1 MEFLTVL
8 KLVSEGVKGISDASL
23 QIELGQKII
32 DLQSAA
38 LEIISEKGELL
49 TKNQNLLTEID
60 DLKKKI
66 NTLEEQLETKE
77 SLNFNNSM
85 YWLKDDENPYC
96 PNCYDN
102 NGKLIHLIEDLGF
115 MRYRCNTCKNQY
127 RTDEQRM
134 CFSKKVNSEK
144 SLW

>member
-1 MEFLTVL
+1 MEFLSVL

-66 NTLEEQLETKE
+66 NTLEEQLKTKE

-85 YWLKDDENPYC
+85 YWLYGDENPYC
-96 PNCYDN
+96 PNCYDSKD
-102 NGKLIHLIEDLGF
+102 KLIHLIEDPGY
-115 MRYRCNTCKNQY
+115 MRYMCKTCKNQY
-127 RTDEQRM
+127 RTEEQRKN
-134 CFSKKVNSEK
+134 FSKKVNSEK
-144 SLW
+144 

>member
-8 KLVSEGVKGISDASL
+8 KLVSEGVKGISDSSL

-38 LEIISEKGELL
+38 LELVSEKGDLL
-49 TKNQNLLTEID
+49 TNKQNLLAEID

-102 NGKLIHLIEDLGF
+102 NGKLIHLIEDPSS
-115 MRYRCNTCKNQY
+115 MRYMCKTCRNQY

-134 CFSKKVNSEK
+134 CFSKKVNSK
-144 SLW
+144 QSL